1 MVSHFRFAPL
11 LALALA
17 LVPLAL
23 DAYLPA
29 FTKIAEH
36 LRISPHEVGLTL
48 SIYVFLLAFG
58 QLVGGPLS
66 DRYGRC
72 PVLFAGLAVFIV
84 GSLLVAMAD
93 SLSSM
98 LGWRALQAF
107 GGGWVAVSVPA
118 IVRDHTSGNDTARLF
133 SLIALIMFI
142 APALAPALGT
152 LLLSVMGWSGIF
164 QFLAVYAILVS
175 VLLRLFLFPALPPTP
190 PPRREPLRAL
200 VGNYRHVL
208 GHRTAILLILMQALV
223 FSVMLIYVTHASF
236 LYQDWLGLGNSSFA
250 LMFALNVSALAGV
263 ALLNRRLL
271 RHFEPEQIFAVA
283 IRLQTLAVVLL
294 LFVLVLPVPRWL
306 LVPSMMIVLG
316 CMGAIG
322 PNVQASIMQY
332 FRELGGT
339 AAAVLGTTQFALGG
353 VLSALSTL
361 VVQGHV
367 GRVGISMFVTSLLA
381 ASLVRPVRR
390 SRQALLARAADVG
403 VTSAR

>member
-1 MVSHFRFAPL
+1 
-11 LALALA
+11 
-17 LVPLAL
+17 VPLAL
-23 DAYLPA
+23 DAYLPS
-29 FTKIAEH
+29 FTQIADH
-36 LRISPHEVGLTL
+36 LGVSPHEVGLTL
-48 SIYVFLLAFG
+48 SVYVFLLAFG
-58 QLVGGPLS
+58 QLIGGPLS

-72 PVLFAGLAVFIV
+72 PVMFAGLAVFIA
-84 GSLLVAMAD
+84 GSLLVTTAD
-93 SLSSM
+93 SLSAM

-152 LLLSVMGWSGIF
+152 LLLSVMGWRGIF
-164 QFLAVYAILVS
+164 HFLAVYAILVS
-175 VLLRLFLFPALPPTP
+175 VLLRLFLFPVLPATP
-190 PPRREPLRAL
+190 PSQREPLRAL

-208 GHRTAILLILMQALV
+208 GHRTAILLVLMQALV
-223 FSVMLIYVTHASF
+223 FSVMLIYLTHASF
-236 LYQDWLGLGNSSFA
+236 LYQDWLGLGNGSFS

-271 RHFEPEQIFAVA
+271 RHFEPEQIFGVAV
-283 IRLQTLAVVLL
+283 RLQTLAVILL
-294 LFVLVLPVPRWL
+294 CFILVLPAPRWL
-306 LVPSMMIVLG
+306 LIPAMMLVLG

-353 VLSALSTL
+353 VLSALSAL
-361 VVQGHV
+361 VVQGHA
-367 GRVGISMFVTSLLA
+367 GRVGISMFITSLLA

-390 SRQALLARAADVG
+390 SRATLI
-403 VTSAR
+403 SN